1 MRLATNDYILRNL
14 ILRFRAKTATINSAK
29 ICPLKVLKV
38 DVRYV
43 KRIPLK
49 VVKNVI
55 FDP

>member
-14 ILRFRAKTATINSAK
+14 ILRFRAKTAKINSAK
-29 ICPLKVLKV
+29 IYPLKVLKV